1 MFNFILFG
9 FKLKLIF
16 FIVIEDLELKPQ
28 DEEEELQ
35 LSLISME
42 NTMNTSTTTL
52 DTISDDLNSEEV
64 KNLNDKLASVEQ
76 ELVKA
81 NDNYQSLKDAHGA
94 INVELTVAQQQLCE
108 ALKLLDEKC
117 QQIEQVSTPE
127 SNDNDTLR

>member
-1 MFNFILFG
+1 
-9 FKLKLIF
+9 
-16 FIVIEDLELKPQ
+16 
-28 DEEEELQ
+28 
-35 LSLISME
+35 
-42 NTMNTSTTTL
+42 MNTSTTTL

-64 KNLNDKLASVEQ
+64 KNLNDKLAAVEQ

-117 QQIEQVSTPE
+117 QQIEQVSSPPE